1 MDNDPIDPIEV
12 LQAILNNIVAQ
23 SESKEDLIKL
33 WFYVGRMMGIDRIF
47 PEMQVMTTPDDNDVN
62 QPILLVGTLHH
73 LVIEYLTDQKILTE
87 DIAQLCLREIK
98 EMDEEDEIV
107 H

>member
-1 MDNDPIDPIEV
+1 MDNDSIDPVEV

-33 WFYVGRMMGIDRIF
+33 WFYVGRMMGIERIF

-62 QPILLVGTLHH
+62 QPILLVGTSHP

-98 EMDEEDEIV
+98 EMDEEDEVV

>member
-1 MDNDPIDPIEV
+1 MDNDSIDPVEV

-33 WFYVGRMMGIDRIF
+33 WFYVGRMMGIERIF
-47 PEMQVMTTPDDNDVN
+47 PEMQVVTTPDENDVN
-62 QPILLVGTLHH
+62 QPVLLIGTLHP

-87 DIAQLCLREIK
+87 DIAQICLREIK
-98 EMDEEDEIV
+98 DMDEKEEIV

>member
-1 MDNDPIDPIEV
+1 MVKDPINPIEV

-23 SESKEDLIKL
+23 SESKEDLVKL

-47 PEMQVMTTPDDNDVN
+47 PEMQVVVTPDDNDVN
-62 QPILLVGTLHH
+62 QPVLLIGTLHP
-73 LVIEYLTDQKILTE
+73 LVVDYLTGQNILTE
-87 DIAQLCLREIK
+87 DIAQLCLREIRD
-98 EMDEEDEIV
+98 MDEKDEIV